1 MPTDIITAIK
11 TPEIRYYKKDKI
23 MNIELFLLVLS
34 ILFFASIFVSKM
46 SSRLGV
52 PVLLLFLGVGMLF
65 GSDGLG
71 LHFENFRMAQM
82 VSTVALCIILFSGG
96 MDTKISDIRPVLGRG
111 ITLATLGVLLMT
123 AFTGVAIWLIADKTP
138 MGERVPSIGIVSALL
153 LAATMSST
161 DSASVF
167 SILRSKGLNL
177 KHSLKPTLE
186 LESGSNDPMAYVLTL
201 TLIDIVLNP
210 AGTNIFM
217 AVLTVLVQL
226 VVGALCGFI
235 IGKGL
240 VWAINKIN
248 IDNASL
254 YPILVL
260 ASCVFIFALTYYLRG
275 NSYLAVYIGGLV
287 VGNSKLVHKRST
299 RSFFDG
305 LSWLSQLLMFL
316 TLGLLV
322 NPSELWPVLVPGLV
336 ISLIMIFI
344 TRPLSVF
351 LSMIPFRQAT
361 FRDKAFLSWVGLRG
375 AVPIVFAIL
384 CRASDVPHG
393 HEIFNIVFICTLVSL
408 VVQGT
413 SITTVARWL
422 KLDEKS
428 EQKGTADSFD
438 MDLPEGF
445 QSATV
450 EATISQAT
458 IDNHGDRL
466 LDYRM
471 PENMSV
477 LMVKRGDQYF
487 VPSGKTKLQLSD
499 CLMIVGD
506 NIDDIQHTVSQLE
519 LQQTKAEEPKMITK
533 VIADKI
539 GEQIQKGS
547 EIKKRRKKKK

>member
-1 MPTDIITAIK
+1 
-11 TPEIRYYKKDKI
+11 
-23 MNIELFLLVLS
+23 MNTELFLLVIS

-65 GSDGLG
+65 GSDGFG
-71 LHFENFRMAQM
+71 LHFENYRLAQM
-82 VSTVALCIILFSGG
+82 ISSVALCIILFSGG
-96 MDTKISDIRPVLGRG
+96 MDTKVDEIRPVLWPGV
-111 ITLATLGVLLMT
+111 TLATLGVLLMT
-123 AFTGVAIWLIADKTP
+123 AFTGLAIWFVADKTP
-138 MGERVPSIGIVSALL
+138 LGEKMPSIGVLSALL

-167 SILRSKGLNL
+167 SILRSKGLKL

-201 TLIDIVLNP
+201 TLIDMVMHP
-210 AGTNIFM
+210 ADTNIALALFT
-217 AVLTVLVQL
+217 VLTQL
-226 VVGALCGFI
+226 AIGALSGYF

-240 VWAINKIN
+240 VWVINKIN
-248 IDNASL
+248 IDNTSL
-254 YPILVL
+254 YPILVPT
-260 ASCVFIFALTYYLRG
+260 SCVFIFALTYYMRG

-287 VGNSKLVHKRST
+287 VGNSKLVHKRTT

-322 NPSELWPVLVPGLV
+322 NPSELWPALLPGLV

-344 TRPLSVF
+344 TRPMSVF
-351 LSMIPFRQAT
+351 LSMIPFRKTTAKE
-361 FRDKAFLSWVGLRG
+361 KAFLSWVGLRG

-413 SITTVARWL
+413 SITAIAKWL
-422 KLDEKS
+422 KLDEKP
-428 EQKGTADSFD
+428 EEKGSTVSFD
-438 MDLPEGF
+438 MYLPEEF

-450 EATISQAT
+450 EATVSQAT

-466 LDYRM
+466 LDYSM
-471 PENMSV
+471 PENISV

-487 VPSGKTKLQLSD
+487 VPSGKTQLQPSD

-506 NIDDIQHTVSQLE
+506 SLESIQQTATRLE
-519 LQQTKAEEPKMITK
+519 LQQAKEDAPKVITK
-533 VIADKI
+533 VIAEKI
-539 GEQIQKGS
+539 EKQ
-547 EIKKRRKKKK
+547 IKKSNSGKTDRKKKSQRK

>member
-1 MPTDIITAIK
+1 
-11 TPEIRYYKKDKI
+11 
-23 MNIELFLLVLS
+23 MNIELFLLVIS
-34 ILFFASIFVSKM
+34 VLFFASIFVSKM

-52 PVLLLFLGVGMLF
+52 PVLLLFLAVGMVF

-71 LHFENFRMAQM
+71 LHFENFRAAQM

-96 MDTKISDIRPVLGRG
+96 MDTRIEDIRPVLGPG

-123 AFTGVAIWLIADKTP
+123 TFTGLAIWLIADKTS
-138 MGERVPSIGIVSALL
+138 MGETVPTIGFVPALL

-177 KHSLKPTLE
+177 KHNLKPTLE

-201 TLIDIVLNP
+201 TLINMVLHP
-210 AGTNIFM
+210 AEANI
-217 AVLTVLVQL
+217 ALAILTVFVQL
-226 VVGALCGFI
+226 VVGALCGYL

-240 VWAINKIN
+240 VWLINRIN

-260 ASCVFIFALTYYLRG
+260 ASCVFIFALTYYLQG

-299 RSFFDG
+299 KGFFDG

-322 NPSELWPVLVPGLV
+322 NPSELVPVVLPALV
-336 ISLIMIFI
+336 ISLFMIFI

-351 LSMIPFRQAT
+351 LSLIPFRNIN
-361 FRDKAFLSWVGLRG
+361 FRDKTFLSWVGLRG

-384 CRASDVPHG
+384 CRASEVPHG

-408 VVQGT
+408 ILQGT
-413 SITTVARWL
+413 TITMVARWL
-422 KLDEKS
+422 GLAEEPEVK
-428 EQKGTADSFD
+428 TPTDSFD

-445 QSATV
+445 QPAKV
-450 EATISQAT
+450 EAAVTPQTIAT
-458 IDNHGDRL
+458 HGDSL
-466 LDYRM
+466 LDFRM
-471 PENMSV
+471 KDDISV
-477 LMVKRGDQYF
+477 LMVRRGEQYF
-487 VPSGKTKLQLSD
+487 VPSGKTKLHD
-499 CLMIVGD
+499 GDRLMIVGD
-506 NIDDIQHTVSQLE
+506 EVTLIMDEVRRLKLE
-519 LQQTKAEEPKMITK
+519 EAKAEETKMLTDM
-533 VIADKI
+533 IADSI
-539 GEQIQKGS
+539 ENIEQG
-547 EIKKRRKKKK
+547 IKSGILGKSSKKKKASAANKTKKKTPQNEV